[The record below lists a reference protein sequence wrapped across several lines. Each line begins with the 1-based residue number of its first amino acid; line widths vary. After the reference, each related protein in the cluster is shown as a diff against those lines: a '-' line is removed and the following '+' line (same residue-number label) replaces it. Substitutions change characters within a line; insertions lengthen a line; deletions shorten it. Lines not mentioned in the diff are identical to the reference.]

1 MYEIQTYTLVGG
13 WINTSSTEDKNGNV
27 IPLVFRTYDEAQ
39 AELDDYLGE
48 VQDQIDSGERDP
60 NHGYDANE
68 FRVIMS
74 EQE

>member
-1 MYEIQTYTLVGG
+1 MKLISEYTENDLEF
-13 WINTSSTEDKNGNV
+13 ITEDKNGNV

-48 VQDQIDSGERDP
+48 VQDQIDSGEREP